1 MLEKGA
7 YVVAGDINPVPIEHE
22 RLTFVPTNV
31 IFWKDLS
38 NIFKI
43 TISQHGKV
51 DHVFANAG
59 ISGRTNYID
68 EKLDEN
74 GELLE
79 PTHIVFDIN
88 LKGVVNTT
96 ALAIHHMRRQPTGGS
111 IVLTASASSF
121 QQFRT
126 VDYTTAK
133 HGVLGLMR
141 GLVPVLPPEIP
152 IRVNS
157 IGPSFTRTGLLPDG
171 LVERFGG
178 IPSQGAEV
186 PAKSVAVLMA
196 DPQRNCQFIYSF
208 DGNQFEAEGTLA
220 EAARQIVGDMNEDV
234 VMAKIL
240 KGIGELSNAER
251 AQYGLADPG
260 WNH

>member
-7 YVVAGDINPVPIEHE
+7 YVVAGDINPVPIEHD
-22 RLTFVPTNV
+22 RLAFVSTNV
-31 IFWKDLS
+31 IVWKDLS
-38 NIFKI
+38 NIFKT
-43 TISQHGKV
+43 TISQHGKI

-59 ISGRTNYID
+59 ISGRTNYLE

-74 GELLE
+74 GDLLE
-79 PTHIVFDIN
+79 PTHVVFDIN
-88 LKGVVNTT
+88 LRGVVNTT
-96 ALAIHHMRRQPTGGS
+96 ALAIHYMRKQPTGGS

-141 GLVPVLPPEIP
+141 GLVPLLQPEIP
-152 IRVNS
+152 IRINS

-186 PAKSVAVLMA
+186 PARSVAVLMA
-196 DPQRNCQFIYSF
+196 DPKRNCQLIYSF
-208 DGNQFEAEGTLA
+208 DGNQFEAEGILA
-220 EAARQIVGDMNEDV
+220 NAAREVVGDMNEDI

-240 KGIGELSNAER
+240 KGIGELSPAER
-251 AQYGLADPG
+251 SQYGLSDPG